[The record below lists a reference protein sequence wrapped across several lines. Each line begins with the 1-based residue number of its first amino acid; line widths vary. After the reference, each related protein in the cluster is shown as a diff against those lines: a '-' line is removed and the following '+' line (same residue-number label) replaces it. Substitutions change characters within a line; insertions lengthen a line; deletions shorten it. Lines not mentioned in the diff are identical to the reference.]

1 MVHLRGRPVPLA
13 LFSPFFL
20 LIAPWVAAWDKMI
33 SMKRREFPIP
43 LFATL
48 AFALGACSA
57 GAQKLSNEKAPE
69 TFRVNFDT
77 SKGPGVI
84 EVTRADAPNGAD
96 RFYNLVKAKYLD
108 GARFFRVIPGFM
120 AQFGLAADPAVSKAW
135 DVPIQDDPVIAS
147 NVRGAV
153 TFAATSAPNSRS
165 TQLFINFGDNSRLD
179 ASRFA
184 PFGMVVS
191 GMENVDQIYSGDGEN
206 PDQPQIEEQGNAYL
220 EKTFPQLD
228 YI

>member
-1 MVHLRGRPVPLA
+1 
-13 LFSPFFL
+13 
-20 LIAPWVAAWDKMI
+20 MI

-57 GAQKLSNEKAPE
+57 GAQKLPNEKAPE

-77 SKGPGVI
+77 SKGPVVI
-84 EVTRADAPNGAD
+84 EVTRADAPIGAD

-120 AQFGLAADPAVSKAW
+120 AQFGLAGNPAVTKKW
-135 DVPIQDDPVIAS
+135 DVPIQDDPVKAS

-153 TFAATSAPNSRS
+153 TFAQTSRPNSRS

-179 ASRFA
+179 GQRFA
-184 PFGMVVS
+184 PFGKVIS
-191 GMENVDQIYSGDGEN
+191 GMENVDMIYAGDEEKPEQSQITDE
-206 PDQPQIEEQGNAYL
+206 GNAYL
-220 EKTFPQLD
+220 EKNFPNLD
-228 YI
+228 YIKTARIAE